1 MKQRKVVSMIG
12 VLIVMISTVA
22 FITGCQQ
29 ANNNK
34 DKAVNK
40 AVYVAKVEIEGTSV
54 TYTLT
59 FKADGTWINR
69 AAIGS
74 QDIVTMEGTYTGDP
88 SKDGTIKVTLKKSL
102 NEKGALEAV
111 EGSNE
116 PESITI
122 SGGKFS
128 IGEIE
133 YTRR

>member
-1 MKQRKVVSMIG
+1 MKHKRFVSVIG
-12 VLIVMISTVA
+12 VLVLIISAVA
-22 FITGCQQ
+22 LVTGCQQ

-34 DKAVNK
+34 DK

-54 TYTLT
+54 TYTLI

-69 AAIGS
+69 AGIGS

-88 SKDGTIKVTLKKSL
+88 SKDGTIKVTLKKII

-116 PESITI
+116 PECITI